1 MSERALLPMRM
12 SKARRWAIPLII
24 SLSAPVFTMPT
35 FASTAPAIFKFTGS
49 GFGHGVGMSQIGARA
64 MAAAGESATSIL
76 KYYYKNVDV
85 VPVVDTATIRVNIG
99 HALKGAIFSTSTNL
113 SSLKV
118 FAGDL
123 PISDTSTAPILTVA
137 NKKKLAISISLDKKG
152 IQGLPGT
159 PGVATLRWVGG
170 AAPVVTVTES
180 NSTDRYRY
188 GQIQIK
194 VVKGALE
201 ITNSLALRDEYLL
214 GISEVPTSWPPAIL
228 EAQTIAARSYALSKI
243 GLIKPAC
250 DCHVYDHIVDQ
261 NFVGFSKESE
271 PRVGQIWR
279 AAVLRTL
286 VDSSTGLAILSNGKP
301 IQAYYFSSSGG
312 ATQSSADAWGGFTAY
327 THSVADTAS
336 VQATLNPRYATW
348 TATSTQ
354 ALVSRAFGLPDVAS
368 LEVISRNSAGA
379 VTWIKGISTNGV
391 SMVIRGD
398 TFRSRTKIPSPW
410 FTPIAD

>member
-1 MSERALLPMRM
+1 MRM
-12 SKARRWAIPLII
+12 SKVRGRASFLAI
-24 SLSAPVFTMPT
+24 SLIAPLLMTPAFG
-35 FASTAPAIFKFTGS
+35 STAPALFSFTGS

-64 MAAAGESATSIL
+64 LAAAGESATSIL
-76 KYYYKNVDV
+76 KYYYKDVDV
-85 VPVVDTATIRVNIG
+85 IPVIDTATIRVNIG
-99 HALKGAIFSTSTNL
+99 NALRGAIFSTSTSA
-113 SSLKV
+113 SSLRV
-118 FAGDL
+118 YAGDL
-123 PISDTSTAPILTVA
+123 PASETTTAPIMTVA
-137 NKKKLAISISLDKKG
+137 NKKKLTISITLDKKG

-159 PGVATLRWVGG
+159 PAAATLRWSGG

-180 NSTDRYRY
+180 NSTNRYRY

-194 VVKGALE
+194 VIKGALE

-214 GISEVPTSWPPAIL
+214 GISEVPSSWPPAIL
-228 EAQTIAARSYALSKI
+228 EAQTIAARSYALSKM
-243 GLIKPAC
+243 GTLKPAC
-250 DCHVYDHIVDQ
+250 DCNVYDHIVDQ

-271 PRVGQIWR
+271 ARFGQIWR

-286 VDSSTGLAILSNGKP
+286 VDTSTGLAILSNGKP

-336 VQATLNPRYATW
+336 VLTSLNPRYASW
-348 TATSTQ
+348 SATATQ

-368 LEVISRNSAGA
+368 LEILSRNSAGA

-410 FTPIAD
+410 FTPVAS

>member
-1 MSERALLPMRM
+1 MRM
-12 SKARRWAIPLII
+12 SKVRRRASFLAI
-24 SLSAPVFTMPT
+24 SLIAPLLMTPAFG
-35 FASTAPAIFKFTGS
+35 STPPALFSFTGS

-64 MAAAGESATSIL
+64 LAAAGESATSIL
-76 KYYYKNVDV
+76 KYYYKDVDV
-85 VPVVDTATIRVNIG
+85 IPVIDTATIRVNIG
-99 HALKGAIFSTSTNL
+99 NALRGAIFSTSTSA
-113 SSLKV
+113 SSLRV
-118 FAGDL
+118 YAGDL
-123 PISDTSTAPILTVA
+123 PASETTTAPIMSVA
-137 NKKKLAISISLDKKG
+137 NKKKLTISISLDKKG

-159 PGVATLRWVGG
+159 PAAATLRWSGG

-180 NSTDRYRY
+180 NSTNRYRY

-194 VVKGALE
+194 VIKGALE

-214 GISEVPTSWPPAIL
+214 GISEVPSSWPPAIL
-228 EAQTIAARSYALSKI
+228 EAQTIAARSYALSKM
-243 GLIKPAC
+243 GTLKPAC
-250 DCHVYDHIVDQ
+250 DCNVYDHIVDQ

-271 PRVGQIWR
+271 ARYGQIWR

-286 VDSSTGLAILSNGKP
+286 VDTSTGLAILSNGKP

-336 VQATLNPRYATW
+336 VLTSLNPRYASW
-348 TATSTQ
+348 SATATQ

-368 LEVISRNSAGA
+368 LEILSRNSAGA

-410 FTPIAD
+410 FTPVAS